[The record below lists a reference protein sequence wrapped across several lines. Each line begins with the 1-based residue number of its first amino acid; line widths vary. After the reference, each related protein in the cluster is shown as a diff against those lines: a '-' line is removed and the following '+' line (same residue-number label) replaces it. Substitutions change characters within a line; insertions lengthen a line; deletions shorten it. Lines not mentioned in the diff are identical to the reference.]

1 MAWQYFPYKTDKG
14 TPGAL
19 PRDFV
24 GGTVCGGTLS
34 LREGVAESLREG
46 VADFAPKPPTRL
58 LLLLVLPARISPEGS
73 EVTPHA
79 LSVRSWLVESRA

>member
-24 GGTVCGGTLS
+24 GGTVCGGTL
-34 LREGVAESLREG
+34 SLREG